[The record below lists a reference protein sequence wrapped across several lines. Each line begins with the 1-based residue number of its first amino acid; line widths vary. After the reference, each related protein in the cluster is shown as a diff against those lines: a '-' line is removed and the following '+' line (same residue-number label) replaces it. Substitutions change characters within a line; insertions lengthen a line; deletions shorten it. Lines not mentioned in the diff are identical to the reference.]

1 VSNFSRIAVAAV
13 LASAALLSA
22 PVHAEEGAWVVRLR
36 AVDIIPAN
44 KSDPIAALNIP
55 ADQVEVSKKWI
66 PDIDFEY
73 FFTPNWSTEL
83 VLTVPQKHD
92 VSVNAGGTKIPLGT
106 FKHLP
111 PTLTAKYNFIPDG
124 AFRPYVG
131 VGINLTLLMNV
142 DLAVPGA
149 GVEGSPLVLKL
160 ENHSIGAAAQVGAD
174 IKLADHWFA
183 NVDAKYVQI
192 RSDVTAPALGVRVTR
207 VKVDPW
213 LLGVGIA
220 YRF

>member
-1 VSNFSRIAVAAV
+1 VSNITRIAIAAA
-13 LASAALLSA
+13 LASAALLSVPA
-22 PVHAEEGAWVVRLR
+22 TAAEGAWVVRLR

-44 KSDPIAALNIP
+44 KSDPVAALGLG
-55 ADQVEVSKKWI
+55 ADRIEVSKKWI
-66 PDIDFEY
+66 PDVDFEY

-83 VLTVPQKHD
+83 VLTVPQKHE
-92 VSVNAGGTKIPLGT
+92 VSVSGVGSLGT

-111 PTLTAKYNFIPDG
+111 PTLTAKYNFMPDG
-124 AFRPYVG
+124 TVRPYVG
-131 VGINLTLLMNV
+131 VGINLTLMMSV
-142 DLAVPGA
+142 DLAVPA
-149 GVEGSPLVLKL
+149 AVSPTEAVLPLKL

-174 IKLADHWFA
+174 IKIADHWFA

-192 RSDVTAPALGVRVTR
+192 RSDVSAVGVGKVSR

-213 LLGVGIA
+213 LLGVGVA

>member
-1 VSNFSRIAVAAV
+1 VRNISRVAVAAA
-13 LASAALLSA
+13 LASAALLSVPA
-22 PVHAEEGAWVVRLR
+22 HAEEGAWVIRLR

-44 KSDPIAALNIP
+44 KSDPVAALNLP
-55 ADQVEVSKKWI
+55 ADQIEVSKKWI
-66 PDIDFEY
+66 PDVDFEY
-73 FFTPNWSTEL
+73 FFTPNWSAEL
-83 VLTVPQKHD
+83 VLTVPQKHE
-92 VSVNAGGTKIPLGT
+92 VTVKGVGSLGT

-124 AFRPYVG
+124 AFRPYIGVG
-131 VGINLTLLMNV
+131 VNLTLLMSV
-142 DLAVPGA
+142 DLVVPA
-149 GVEGSPLVLKL
+149 AISPTESDLPLKL

-183 NVDAKYVQI
+183 NIDAKYVQI
-192 RSDVTAPALGVRVTR
+192 RSDVIAVGVGKVSR

-213 LLGVGIA
+213 LLGFGVA

>member
-1 VSNFSRIAVAAV
+1 MGNISRIAVAAA
-13 LASAALLSA
+13 LASAALLSVPA
-22 PVHAEEGAWVVRLR
+22 HAEEGAWVVRLR

-44 KSDPIAALNIP
+44 KSDPVAALNLP
-55 ADQVEVSKKWI
+55 ADQIEVSKKWI
-66 PDIDFEY
+66 PDVDFEY
-73 FFTPNWSTEL
+73 FFTPNWSAEL
-83 VLTVPQKHD
+83 VLTVPQKHE
-92 VSVNAGGTKIPLGT
+92 VTVKGVGSLGT

-124 AFRPYVG
+124 AFRPYIGVG
-131 VGINLTLLMNV
+131 VNLTLLMSV
-142 DLAVPGA
+142 DLVVPA
-149 GVEGSPLVLKL
+149 AISPTESDLPLKL

-183 NVDAKYVQI
+183 NIDAKYVQI
-192 RSDVTAPALGVRVTR
+192 RSDVIAVGVGKVSR

-213 LLGVGIA
+213 LLGFGVA